1 MARIALVHDVA
12 GVAQTQAR
20 ILREAGHDVD
30 HLALS
35 DFGADWSAFAK
46 AITLPVRL
54 ALYLPTI
61 IRLRR
66 GRYDVI
72 HIHWVP
78 RGIVGLLSGK
88 PFLIQAH
95 GSDLH
100 MHVNTPGL
108 RALCRAV
115 LERARTI
122 FYVTPN
128 LEPFIH
134 RFASK
139 SAYLPNPINTAALD
153 IGPAVPRRL
162 RRAVIFMRLDP
173 VKGVERVFPA
183 VERLAAMGI
192 ELTALKWGPLS
203 DEYAKRYSGMVRF
216 VDPVPHERIGSFL
229 SAFDLVI
236 GQMEQGALGLSEL
249 EAMAAGRPLISGIDR
264 SMYPGDKPPVVSS
277 YDPDELVEQVARLKD
292 DSRRLENLFREG
304 RAWVRRNHGF
314 ERHLELLE
322 SIYHSSSSA
331 AGRAGRRQVA

>member
-12 GVAQTQAR
+12 GVAPMQAQ

-30 HLALS
+30 ELHLH
-35 DFGADWSAFAK
+35 DFGANWGFLAK
-46 AITLPVRL
+46 AATLPVRL
-54 ALYLPTI
+54 FMYLPTVL
-61 IRLRR
+61 RLRR
-66 GRYDVI
+66 EAYDVI
-72 HIHWVP
+72 HVHWVP
-78 RGIVGLLSGK
+78 RGIVGALSGK

-100 MHVNTPGL
+100 QNVDRPGL
-108 RALCRAV
+108 HWLCRLV

-128 LEPFIH
+128 LEPFVH
-134 RFASK
+134 RFAAK
-139 SAYLPNPINTAALD
+139 AVYLPNPINVAAMD
-153 IGPAVPRRL
+153 IVPAAPNRV

-192 ELTALKWGPLS
+192 ELTALKWGPLV
-203 DEYAKRYSGMVRF
+203 DEYVSRYSDVVRF
-216 VDPVPHERIGSFL
+216 VEPVPHERIGSFL

-264 SMYPGDKPPVVSS
+264 SQYPGDKPPVVSS
-277 YDPDELVEQVARLKD
+277 YDPDELVEQVARLRD
-292 DSRRLENLFREG
+292 DSRRLDNLYREG

-314 ERHLELLE
+314 ERHLEILE
-322 SIYHSSSSA
+322 A
-331 AGRAGRRQVA
+331 AYFGAPARVSEMPIAM